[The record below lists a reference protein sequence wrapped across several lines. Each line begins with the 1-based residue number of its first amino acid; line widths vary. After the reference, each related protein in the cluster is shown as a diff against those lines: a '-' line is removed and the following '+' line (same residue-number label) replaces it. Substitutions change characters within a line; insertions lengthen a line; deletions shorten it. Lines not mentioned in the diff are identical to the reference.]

1 MSQSPL
7 DVILVPALMILLG
20 YVVKRLG
27 ILKAKDSYTLNEIV
41 LKISM
46 PSLIFSNL
54 ISAQIDISMALLPI
68 ISILISLSGAIL
80 GFIFAKVRGM
90 SKKDMWTIIIACAM
104 INSGFIGYPIVLGVF
119 GHLGFI
125 RAIFFDLSTTIVF
138 VLFGV
143 ILLWVFGGTMK
154 DVGKSVLTFV
164 PLWAVIFGLLLNILN
179 IQIGTTLMST
189 FTYLG
194 NATVPL
200 IMLSLGLALDFKE
213 VKAHFGTACY
223 TSFVRLI
230 IAPVIA
236 FAFVLL
242 FHVNGLNA
250 NVAILESAMST
261 AMITLVLSITYKLDI
276 SLMTA
281 CIFTSTIFSLITLPI
296 LIGIL

>member
-7 DVILVPALMILLG
+7 EIILVPALMILLG
-20 YVVKRLG
+20 YIIKKVG
-27 ILKAKDSYTLNEIV
+27 ILKSEDSYVLNDIV

-46 PSLIFSNL
+46 PALIFSSL
-54 ISAQIDISMALLPI
+54 ISAKLDINMVYITLI
-68 ISILISLSGAIL
+68 CILISLLGVIL
-80 GFIFAKVRGM
+80 GFIYAKVRGM
-90 SKKDMWTIIIACAM
+90 SKKEMWTIILACSM
-104 INSGFIGYPIVLGVF
+104 VNGSFVGYPIVLSVF
-119 GHLGFI
+119 GNPGFV
-125 RAIFFDLSTTIVF
+125 RAIFFNIGTTFVF
-138 VLFGV
+138 VIFGV
-143 ILLWVFGGTMK
+143 ILIWLFGGNIK
-154 DVGKSVLTFV
+154 NVEKSVISFV
-164 PLWAVIFGLLLNILN
+164 PLWAAILGLFFNLIH
-179 IQIGTTLMST
+179 IQIGTVLMST
-189 FTYLG
+189 LSYLG

-261 AMITLVLSITYKLDI
+261 AMITLVLSITYKLDV
-276 SLMTA
+276 SLITA
-281 CIFTSTIFSLITLPI
+281 CIFTSLIFSLITLPI